1 MRRARVMKKRIVT
14 AGDRVYMNFFEVDP
28 VDWHEMVVKPDIA
41 EKLDCVVKLPGYES
55 KYLKDVEK

>member
-1 MRRARVMKKRIVT
+1 MIKKRIVT
-14 AGDRVYMNFFEVDP
+14 AGDRVYMKFFEVDP
-28 VDWHEMVVKPDIA
+28 ADWHEMVVKPDIA